1 MNNAYIKPCFKELYG
16 DVRETRF
23 CYTKEQLSERP
34 IFPTYVLDGGAFL
47 FLNDVFGTANSDD
60 WLPMIM
66 DGTFFDYW
74 TYDGKFD
81 WYAVW
86 KCFTEKDCN
95 PEWEAHIWLH
105 RLYFLLPLAQAY
117 MKTGERKYAQKWF
130 ELLSDWI
137 AHNPYRRYP
146 ENPEGCPWFDMV
158 WFDMQVAWRTINL
171 THSVFMLG
179 CGEGNALTQEQWKVV
194 YELIHQHREHLQT
207 EGLAKNEKSGR
218 GNHSLQIGMA
228 LIMLSCLFPE
238 FGDCEAYAKTGR
250 YIVKVNCDLQLTEEG
265 VDIEDS
271 PSYAHFIARLYFE
284 ANRLLKING
293 YDPIPGVAEKLP
305 KQYEYLY
312 QYASPKG
319 LTMQV
324 GDAYAMDAERD
335 IAFVDSIEPLSF
347 ERKKKTTAYLK
358 SGMFV
363 LRNGWYS
370 VYIDMIKSDPS
381 AKKSRMAPKQ
391 VIWGG
396 MYGNHQ
402 HYGRPAFIAYGG
414 EQLLANESGSM
425 NYDCEG
431 LRTMFASPSGHN
443 VISCDEIPLH
453 ERLTSTEADE
463 ILSVEAFSDTQ
474 TPSIVLKNHTAGVDG
489 KSFDWVRT
497 ICLDA
502 DKIVITDHVTA
513 SEPMHFRNHLHM
525 PAARTGYADYFA
537 SCQPVTNDGKTINL
551 RRRQRLQT
559 VTMDKAA
566 TIEYRPYSNEKNRI
580 DVCVY
585 AERTYFAQEFVS
597 TTEIRYH

>member
-1 MNNAYIKPCFKELYG
+1 MNDTFIKPYFEELYG
-16 DVRETRF
+16 KCCKARF

-34 IFPTYVLDGGAFL
+34 IFPTYILDGGAFL
-47 FLNDVFGTANSDD
+47 FLNDVFETTNSDD
-60 WLPMIM
+60 WLRMIE
-66 DGTFFDYW
+66 DGTFFNYW

-86 KCFTEKDCN
+86 KNFTELDTN

-117 MKTGERKYAQKWF
+117 MKTGDRKYSQKWF

-137 AHNPYRRYP
+137 EKNPYRTYP

-179 CGEGNALTQEQWKVV
+179 MGSDALTREQWKTV
-194 YELIHQHREHLQT
+194 YELIKQHRDHLQK
-207 EGLAKNEKSGR
+207 EGIVKDETSAR

-238 FGDCEAYAKTGR
+238 FGDSELYAKTGR
-250 YIVKVNCDLQLTEEG
+250 YIVKVNCDKQLTEEG

-271 PSYAHFIARLYFE
+271 PTYAHFIARLYFE

-293 YDPIPGVAEKLP
+293 YDPVPGVPEKLP
-305 KQYEYLY
+305 LQYEYLY
-312 QYASPKG
+312 QYSSPKG
-319 LTMQV
+319 ITMQV

-335 IAFVDSIEPLSF
+335 IEFVNSVEPLPF
-347 ERKKKTTAYLK
+347 ERKKKTVFYKK

-370 VYIDMIKSDPS
+370 VYVDMIPEDIHARKSH
-381 AKKSRMAPKQ
+381 MAPKQ
-391 VIWGG
+391 IIWGG
-396 MYGNHQ
+396 MYGHHQ
-402 HYGRPAFIAYGG
+402 HYGRPGIICFGG
-414 EQLLANESGSM
+414 DQMLVNESGGM

-431 LRTMFASPSGHN
+431 LRIMYATQTGHN

-453 ERLTSTEADE
+453 ERLTHIETDE
-463 ILSVEAFSDTQ
+463 ILSVIDCGDGEE
-474 TPSIVLKNHTAGVDG
+474 PYLVLQNATKGEDG
-489 KSFDWVRT
+489 KNFTWVR
-497 ICLDA
+497 
-502 DKIVITDHVTA
+502 KIELTKEMIRVTDSVTA
-513 SEPMHFRNHLHM
+513 SEKMHFHNNLHM
-525 PAARTGYADYFA
+525 PYARTGYADYFA
-537 SCQPVTNDGKTINL
+537 SHQPFTEEGKVINL
-551 RRRQRLQT
+551 RHGHLLEEVR
-559 VTMDKAA
+559 MDKAA
-566 TIEYRPYSNEKNRI
+566 KIEYRPYTNDRNRT

-585 AERTYFAQEFVS
+585 ADREYYTDSFTS
-597 TTEIRYH
+597 ITEIRYH